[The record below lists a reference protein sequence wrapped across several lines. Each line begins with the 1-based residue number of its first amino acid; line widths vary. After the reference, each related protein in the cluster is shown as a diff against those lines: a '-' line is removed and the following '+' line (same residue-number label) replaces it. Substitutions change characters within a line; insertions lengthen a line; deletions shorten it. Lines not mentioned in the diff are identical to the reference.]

1 MCFGLSMVHS
11 ESISTLRST
20 LPKHDI
26 LTACSSF
33 ETLIDF
39 NDAAFHT
46 QSIL

>member
-11 ESISTLRST
+11 ESMSTLRST

-26 LTACSSF
+26 LTACSS